1 METKKKYP
9 SSGSCV
15 NQKFEVELLLNCEII
30 ADSCCDMTPQLKERL
45 GIVSVPLTMRLGQKE
60 FTDDSSLDI
69 AGFMAEMKA
78 CKESVGS
85 ASPATVL
92 YQEAM
97 EKAQNSFV
105 VTLSGNVSGSYA
117 SAMVGKAFAQ
127 ENGIYDTHI
136 FDSKSA
142 SAGEVL
148 VAIKIRELL
157 QKGMTKENIIQAVN
171 RFIENMKTYC
181 ALDRCDNLLKNGRL
195 NRVTERL
202 LAVLNLKLILGSD
215 GNGNFAMYAKVRG
228 KNQMI
233 DKLTSFIKD
242 SGKKTDG
249 ENLVITHCNNPGLA
263 GQLAASIEQMF
274 RFKEIFIIPAG
285 GISSVYLDDKGIAM
299 AF

>member
-1 METKKKYP
+1 M
-9 SSGSCV
+9 
-15 NQKFEVELLLNCEII
+15 NCEII
-30 ADSCCDMTPQLKERL
+30 VDSCCDMTPQLKKRL
-45 GIVSVPLTMRLGQKE
+45 GVVSVPLTMRLGQKE
-60 FTDDSSLDI
+60 FTDDSSLDL
-69 AGFMAEMKA
+69 AGFMSEMKA

-117 SAMVGKAFAQ
+117 SAMVGKTFAQ
-127 ENGIYDTHI
+127 ENGICDAHI

-157 QKGMTKENIIQAVN
+157 QKGMAKENIIQAVN
-171 RFIENMKTYC
+171 RFIESMKTYC
-181 ALDRCDNLLKNGRL
+181 ALDKCDNLLKNGRL

-202 LAVLNLKLILGSD
+202 LTVLNLKLILGAD

-228 KNQMI
+228 KNQI
-233 DKLTSFIKD
+233 IEKLTSLIKD

-249 ENLVITHCNNPGLA
+249 ENLVITHCNNPSLA
-263 GQLAASIEQMF
+263 GQLASAIEQMF